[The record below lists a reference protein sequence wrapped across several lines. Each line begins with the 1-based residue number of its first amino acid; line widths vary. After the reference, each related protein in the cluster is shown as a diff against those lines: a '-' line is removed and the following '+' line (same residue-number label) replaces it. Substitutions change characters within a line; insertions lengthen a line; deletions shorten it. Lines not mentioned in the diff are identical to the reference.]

1 MKIGLMDLCSD
12 EIYQKKIQVD
22 SIFDR
27 RIMKDR
33 KLRFSV
39 FVGLISVFSVSSVSS
54 VSSVRPILVHV
65 PQTKPQEIQV
75 ELMARSICM
84 SQERVLGHV

>member
-1 MKIGLMDLCSD
+1 MDLCSD

-27 RIMKDR
+27 RIMKDQ
-33 KLRFSV
+33 KSRFSA
-39 FVGLISVFSVSSVSS
+39 FVGLIIIIIIIIVISI
-54 VSSVRPILVHV
+54 RPILVHV
-65 PQTKPQEIQV
+65 PQTTPQEIQV
-75 ELMARSICM
+75 RLMARSICM